1 MRTVLLIGIIVQ
13 ATVAQT
19 VKPRIGMGGI
29 VHETNTFNP
38 KKTSVADFEAGL
50 GGANGI
56 LRGEAILT
64 ELANSN
70 NTISGFIEGAKQHG
84 LELYPTLMAGPQT
97 IGTVTDQAFDT
108 LTNELT
114 SRLKT
119 APKLDGILLFLHGT
133 MVAESH
139 PHADAEVVRRVRRA
153 MGNQIPVVVVHDFHA
168 NVSEEIIKLTTALI
182 TYKECPHLDAKD
194 RGVQAAKIMAD
205 VVSGKVKPVQALV
218 KPPMLYNIIFHNTYA
233 EPLKRIVD
241 ESKLLELNPK
251 VLAASVPGG
260 YQYADI
266 PAMGPSVIVVTDNDP
281 ELAKRE
287 AERLSGLLWGVR
299 DKLILKLPEPA
310 EAVKIAMSSDKFP
323 IVLMDTGD
331 NIGGGS
337 SGDSTFILTELLQQ
351 KATGWVMTIA
361 DREAVDAAYRAGVG
375 QPFDQLVGG
384 KTDRL
389 HGERVR
395 VRGRVKSLYD
405 GRFVEP
411 AMRHG
416 GGRYWDMGFSA
427 VIEVDGSTRDLPN
440 LLLLTPKRVI
450 PFSLHQ
456 LISAGIYPERQRILV
471 VKGTVAPRA
480 AYEPVAARIIEV
492 DSGGVTAVNPRRF
505 DFIHVRSGLWG
516 MSTQ

>member
-1 MRTVLLIGIIVQ
+1 
-13 ATVAQT
+13 
-19 VKPRIGMGGI
+19 MGGI

-38 KKTSVADFEAGL
+38 KKTTVADFEVGL

-56 LRGEAILT
+56 LRGDAIVS
-64 ELANSN
+64 ELASSN
-70 NTISGFIEGAKQHG
+70 NTIAGFIEGAKQHR

-97 IGTVTDQAFDT
+97 IGTVTNEAFLT
-108 LTNELT
+108 LTGELT
-114 SRLKT
+114 DRLKK

-139 PHADAEVVRRVRRA
+139 PHADAEVVRRVRQA
-153 MGNQIPVVVVHDFHA
+153 MGDRIPIIVVHDFHA
-168 NVSEEIIKLTTALI
+168 NVSEEIVKLTTVLI

-194 RGVQAAKIMAD
+194 RGVQAARIMAD
-205 VVSGKVKPVQALV
+205 VVSGKVKPVQVLA

-233 EPLKRIVD
+233 PPLKPITD
-241 ESKLLELNPK
+241 ESKRLEQNPK
-251 VLAASVPGG
+251 ILAASVSGG

-266 PAMGPSVIVVTDNDP
+266 PAMGPSAIVVTDNDP
-281 ELAKRE
+281 ALAKRE
-287 AERLSGLLWGVR
+287 AERLSGLLWGIR
-299 DKLILKLPEPA
+299 DKLVLKLPNPA
-310 EAVKIAMSSDKFP
+310 GAVKAAMSSDKFP
-323 IVLMDTGD
+323 IALMDTGD

-337 SGDSTFILTELLQQ
+337 SGDSTFILTELLTQ
-351 KATGWVMTIA
+351 KAEGWVMTIA

-375 QPFDQLVGG
+375 QPFDQMVGG

-389 HGERVR
+389 HGEPVR

-427 VIEVDGSTRDLPN
+427 VIEVEGSTRDLPN

-456 LISAGIYPERQRILV
+456 LVSAGIYPERQRILV

-480 AYEPVAARIIEV
+480 AYEPVAARIVEV
-492 DSGGVTAVNPRRF
+492 DSGGITAVNPKRF

-516 MSTQ
+516 MSGQ

>member
-1 MRTVLLIGIIVQ
+1 MRSALLFGTLVQ
-13 ATVAQT
+13 TLAAQT
-19 VKPRIGMGGI
+19 SLPRIAVGGI

-38 KKTSVADFEAGL
+38 KKTTVADFEVGI

-56 LRGEAILT
+56 LRGEAILQQ
-64 ELANSN
+64 LANSS
-70 NTISGFIEGAKQHG
+70 NTIAGFIEGAKQHR
-84 LELYPTLMAGPQT
+84 LELYPTIMAGPQT
-97 IGTVTDQAFDT
+97 IGTVTDQALNT
-108 LTNELT
+108 LTGELT
-114 SRLKT
+114 DRLQK

-133 MVAESH
+133 MVAESY
-139 PHADAEVVRRVRRA
+139 PHADAEVVRRVRQV
-153 MGNQIPVVVVHDFHA
+153 MGSQIPIVVVHDFHA
-168 NVSEEIIKLTTALI
+168 NVSEDIVKLTTVLI

-194 RGVQAAKIMAD
+194 RGVQAARIMAD
-205 VVSGKVKPVQALV
+205 IVNGKVKPVQALA

-233 EPLKRIVD
+233 PPLKPIVD
-241 ESKLLELNPK
+241 ESKRLELNPK
-251 VLAASVPGG
+251 ILAASVPGG

-266 PAMGPSVIVVTDNDP
+266 PAMGPSAIVVTDGDP
-281 ELAKRE
+281 ALAKRE
-287 AERLSGLLWGVR
+287 AERLSGMLWGLR
-299 DKLILKLPEPA
+299 DKLELKLPNPA
-310 EAVKIAMSSDKFP
+310 GAVKIAMSSDKFP
-323 IVLMDTGD
+323 IALMDTGD

-337 SGDSTFILTELLQQ
+337 SGDSTFILTELLRQ
-351 KATGWVMTIA
+351 KAVGWVMTIA
-361 DREAVDAAYRAGVG
+361 DREAVDAAYQSGIG
-375 QPFDQLVGG
+375 QPFDLLVGG

-389 HGERVR
+389 HGEPVR

-416 GGRYWDMGFSA
+416 GGRYWDMGNSA
-427 VIEVDGSTRDLPN
+427 VIEVEGSTPDLPN

-505 DFIHVRSGLWG
+505 DFLHVRSGLWG
-516 MSTQ
+516 LSAQ

>member
-1 MRTVLLIGIIVQ
+1 MRLLFGIVVVPLL
-13 ATVAQT
+13 AAQT
-19 VKPRIGMGGI
+19 GLPRIAIGGI

-38 KKTSVADFEAGL
+38 KKTTVADFEDGI
-50 GGANGI
+50 GGAHGI
-56 LRGEAILT
+56 LRGEAIIS
-64 ELANSN
+64 ELATSN
-70 NTISGFIEGAKQHG
+70 NTVAGFIEGAKANR
-84 LELYPTLMAGPQT
+84 LDLYPTLMAGPQT
-97 IGTVTDQAFDT
+97 IGTVTGEAFLT
-108 LTNELT
+108 LTNELVD
-114 SRLKT
+114 RLKK

-133 MVAESH
+133 MVAEGY
-139 PHADAEVVRRVRRA
+139 PHADAEVVRRVRVA
-153 MGNQIPVVVVHDFHA
+153 MGDKIPIIVVHDFHA
-168 NVSEEIIKLTTALI
+168 NVSEEIVKLTTVLI

-194 RGVQAAKIMAD
+194 RGVQAAKIMSD
-205 VVSGKVKPVQALV
+205 VVRGKVKPVQALA

-233 EPLKRIVD
+233 PPLKPITD
-241 ESKLLELNPK
+241 ESKRLELNPK
-251 VLAASVPGG
+251 ILAASVSGG

-266 PAMGPSVIVVTDNDP
+266 PAMGPSAIVVTDNDP
-281 ELAKRE
+281 ALAKRE
-287 AERLSGLLWGVR
+287 AERLSGMLWAIR
-299 DKLILKLPEPA
+299 DKLELKLPTPGG
-310 EAVKIAMSSDKFP
+310 AVKAAMSSDKFP

-337 SGDSTFILTELLQQ
+337 SGDSTFILTELLAQ
-351 KATGWVMTIA
+351 KAEGWVMTIA

-375 QPFDQLVGG
+375 QPFDQKVGG

-389 HGERVR
+389 HGEPVR
-395 VRGRVKSLYD
+395 IRGKVKSLYD

-427 VIEVDGSTRDLPN
+427 VIEVEGSTRDLPN

-456 LISAGIYPERQRILV
+456 LISAGIYPERQKILV

-480 AYEPVAARIIEV
+480 AYEPVAARIVEV
-492 DSGGVTAVNPRRF
+492 DSGGITAVNPKRF

-516 MSTQ
+516 MSSQ